1 MKEYIKPSVMIV
13 EVCTESLLTTF
24 SSDGE
29 IGGPV
34 GAKEHDGI
42 FDPYE
47 DSTVGQSSVWDE

>member
-1 MKEYIKPSVMIV
+1 MIV